1 MQSLVNDLLTLSRLE
16 GSPMPSAHDWTPM
29 SKLLASCESEALE
42 LSRLLWGRPQEM
54 QFDTGE
60 SFALAGSQLELY
72 SALFNLIG
80 NAVRYS
86 PADKSIRVHCRL
98 LPGGGALVA
107 VEDSGLGIAAE
118 HIPRITERFYRID
131 RSRSRD
137 TGGTGLGL
145 AIVKHVAQRHGAELR
160 IESTPGR
167 GSVFS
172 LEFPPNRVRVLHPEV
187 LLAET
192 A

>member
-1 MQSLVNDLLTLSRLE
+1 
-16 GSPMPSAHDWTPM
+16 M

-60 SFALAGSQLELY
+60 GFALAGSQLELY

-86 PADKSIRVHCRL
+86 PSDKSIRVRLPFAARRWGVGRCRGQRLGHCCGTHCHVSLNASIGLTAVGHAIRGVL
-98 LPGGGALVA
+98 AWDWPSSSMSHSATALSCASKVHQ
-107 VEDSGLGIAAE
+107 V
-118 HIPRITERFYRID
+118 
-131 RSRSRD
+131 
-137 TGGTGLGL
+137 
-145 AIVKHVAQRHGAELR
+145 
-160 IESTPGR
+160 R